1 MLVSERSRVRR
12 EPPELEDIVVSVE
25 KLNLVFKAALHRSW
39 TWRDSFTRFSQDPAR
54 VLFGREE
61 RIHIAKDLSF
71 KLKRKERLGLLG
83 VNGVGKTSLCRCIA
97 GIFRPTSG
105 RVRITGTSRAV
116 FDTHV
121 GIHPEL
127 TGRENAHLLCEFLYP
142 ELEDR
147 GSLVEEALE
156 FSELGKFVDLPFRLY
171 SNGMQTR
178 LCLSVVTAAPS
189 DLLVLDEVFDG
200 ADIFFQRK
208 ASERVM
214 KLMKDSGSVIFVS
227 HSEEQIRTACTR
239 VIVLKQGQIAF
250 DGPVEEGLAFYSTFK
265 PRWN

>member
-1 MLVSERSRVRR
+1 MSASDVVLKVER
-12 EPPELEDIVVSVE
+12 
-25 KLNLVFKAALHRSW
+25 LNLVFKASLHRSW

-54 VLFGREE
+54 ALFGQAE

-71 KLKRKERLGLLG
+71 SVSRKERLGILG

-105 RVRITGTSRAV
+105 RVRLLGSTRAV

-121 GIHPEL
+121 GIHTEL
-127 TGRENAHLLCEFLYP
+127 TGRENARLLCEFLYP
-142 ELEDR
+142 EIEDKEPI
-147 GSLVEEALE
+147 VEEALE

-171 SNGMQTR
+171 SKGMTTR
-178 LCLSVVTAAPS
+178 LCLSVVTARPS

-200 ADIFFQRK
+200 ADVFFAKK
-208 ASERVM
+208 ASERVL
-214 KLMKDSGSVIFVS
+214 KLMRESGAVIFVS

-239 VIVLKQGQIAF
+239 VMVLRNGQIAF
-250 DGPVEEGLAFYSTFK
+250 DGDVEQGLEFYSKSLHTA
-265 PRWN
+265 